1 MYIYNKIKTKNNFG
15 LSART
20 LVCYNS
26 EKNTI
31 LISVTMIVPNESK
44 NHRFKTVRKLKH
56 HKVINNYLIFKLDT
70 SVQIVDSL
78 HSIFNEIMK
87 TNNIHTRKE
96 FDAFAKLNES
106 KLREQAKK
114 ESEKQYYSRTEVV
127 ELLIKAMIYAN
138 QYHSDE
144 LDEDNVSDWIEEN
157 L

>member
-26 EKNTI
+26 ETNVMFI
-31 LISVTMIVPNESK
+31 EVTMIVPNESK
-44 NHRFKTVRKLKH
+44 NHRFKTIRKLKH
-56 HKVINNYLIFKLDT
+56 HKIINNHLMFKLST

-96 FDAFAKLNES
+96 FDDFAKQN
-106 KLREQAKK
+106 
-114 ESEKQYYSRTEVV
+114 V
-127 ELLIKAMIYAN
+127 ETT
-138 QYHSDE
+138 
-144 LDEDNVSDWIEEN
+144 
-157 L
+157 